1 MSLLATHMREF
12 LRTRLVWMVHRATGE
27 VRPCSLAEYRLLSRD
42 NSWTPRLDERG
53 ARALSAT
60 ISRNPTN

>member
-1 MSLLATHMREF
+1 MSLLAHHMREF
-12 LRTRLVWMVHRATGE
+12 LRTRTVWLVHRETGE

-42 NSWTPRLDERG
+42 SRWTPRLDEMG
-53 ARALSAT
+53 ARALAAT